1 MSVFIYYAWNVF
13 FLVLLLYSFTLN
25 FLRYMHMFQ
34 LNSYHA
40 SEQFKWI
47 GGNIKEIVK
56 RHILPLTAAIFALV
70 SCVILKGSI
79 FGGGPFIT
87 STATVGGE
95 VIITSE
101 MPAGLFWDNHFTAYF
116 ENIFDSVAKSAP
128 SPASTWDLIIC
139 SVLITTG
146 LFFCKR
152 QPAKKKLVFTP
163 RVIRMCVT
171 SGLLYIGVTA
181 AIILCLYEN
190 CLNLSVLCLWQVFS
204 LLMPMIANLVNKPI
218 EKAINN
224 HYINDAKR
232 IINELPN
239 LTTIGITGSYGKTS
253 TKFYLNKLLSAK
265 YNVLMTPESYNTT
278 MGVVKTVRGSLNATY
293 DYFICEMGAKGVGEI
308 KEICDIVHPK
318 HSMITSIGAQ
328 HLETFKSMDNI
339 IKTKFE
345 IADCISDG
353 TVFLNYDNEFIRNRK
368 TDKNVV
374 SYGFSADYDYYAD
387 NISVSVKGTSFTVH
401 HGEESADFSTKLIGA
416 HNVQNILGAI
426 AVSHKLGVSFN
437 ELKMPVRRL
446 EAVPHRM
453 EIIDKGGSVIIDD
466 AFNSNPSGAKAALD
480 ALGLMEGYKI
490 LVSPGMVE
498 LGEKEYELNKEF
510 GKQAAAVCD
519 FVIAVGE
526 KQAVP
531 IVDGLKEAGYPEEKT
546 FVAQNLNEALA
557 KCDTLKTGGLK
568 KIILLEND
576 LPDNY

>member
-1 MSVFIYYAWNVF
+1 MTYALYIAGSIVF
-13 FLVLLLYSFTLN
+13 FVILLFSFIVN
-25 FLRYMHMFQ
+25 FVHYMHMFQ
-34 LNSYHA
+34 LNSYNA
-40 SEQFKWI
+40 GEQLHWIKNNFK
-47 GGNIKEIVK
+47 NIVG
-56 RHILPLTAAIFALV
+56 RHIFPFFSAVYGLIFCYGLYNKCWKKYATNEIFSLSSSVSLGNWEKIDNAFFSYMITHLLV
-70 SCVILKGSI
+70 CC
-79 FGGGPFIT
+79 
-87 STATVGGE
+87 
-95 VIITSE
+95 
-101 MPAGLFWDNHFTAYF
+101 GL
-116 ENIFDSVAKSAP
+116 
-128 SPASTWDLIIC
+128 LII
-139 SVLITTG
+139 G
-146 LFFCKR
+146 LLFCKR
-152 QPAKKKLVFTP
+152 KQPAKKKLVFTP

-171 SGLLYIGVTA
+171 STVLYGAVCALSMIFLSESGLNIF
-181 AIILCLYEN
+181 
-190 CLNLSVLCLWQVFS
+190 VLCLWQIFS
-204 LLMPMIANLVNKPI
+204 LIMPMTANVINKPI
-218 EKAINN
+218 EKAVNN

-232 IINELPN
+232 IINGLPN
-239 LTTIGITGSYGKTS
+239 LITIGITGSYGKTS

-308 KEICDIVHPK
+308 KEICDIVNPV
-318 HSMITSIGAQ
+318 HSLITSIGAQ

-368 TDKNVV
+368 TDKNIV
-374 SYGFSADYDYYAD
+374 SYGLSKDCDYYAD

-401 HGEESADFSTKLIGA
+401 HGRESADFSTKLIGA

-426 AVSHKLGVSFN
+426 AVSNTLGVSFS

-453 EIIDKGGSVIIDD
+453 EITEGGGAVIIDD

-480 ALGLMEGYKI
+480 TLGLMDGYKI

-526 KQAVP
+526 KQSVP
-531 IVDGLKEAGYPEEKT
+531 IVDGLKEAGYPKEKIFT
-546 FVAQNLNEALA
+546 AKNLNEALA
-557 KCDTLKTGGLK
+557 ECDMLKTGGLK